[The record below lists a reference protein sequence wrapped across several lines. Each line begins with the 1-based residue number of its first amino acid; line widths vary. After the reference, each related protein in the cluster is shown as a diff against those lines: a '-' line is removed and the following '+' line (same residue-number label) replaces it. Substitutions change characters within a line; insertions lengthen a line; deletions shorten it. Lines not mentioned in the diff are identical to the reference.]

1 MFIVTAYRH
10 GDKELHSYVV
20 GMFNTID
27 RATKASEDETQWR
40 GGKYYCEILSMRV
53 NETHRE
59 FRNVAQEL
67 PKI

>member
-1 MFIVTAYRH
+1 MFAVTAYRF
-10 GDKELHSYVV
+10 GDKELHSYFV

-27 RATKASEDETQWR
+27 RAKKAAADETEWR

-59 FRNVAQEL
+59 FRNVAQGL
-67 PKI
+67 PK